1 MPSAG
6 LTSVQAPRKPAADL
20 RAPCSPSQHVVAEGS
35 PLGFEAIAG
44 PEAAG
49 RQASSQPRAHRGWGR
64 GAVDASARW
73 LRRALAESLRGW
85 ALAAGVP
92 PDLYP

>member
-1 MPSAG
+1 MSSAG
-6 LTSVQAPRKPAADL
+6 LTSIQASREPVVGL
-20 RAPCSPSQHVVAEGS
+20 RPPCSPSPHIVADVRS
-35 PLGFEAIAG
+35 VSFEALAG
-44 PEAAG
+44 PEASG
-49 RQASSQPRAHRGWGR
+49 HEASTQPRAYRGR
-64 GAVDASARW
+64 GRLALDATARW